1 MVEVGERR
9 VHIRTSRATDKYA
22 GIYQVPDNG
31 GAGRS
36 GGAFPARAP
45 RTCMAEREYVYT
57 THATEAD
64 GRKLESIESVINE
77 HAQEGWRFVDTLE
90 NGGTTIGL
98 VFEQER

>member
-1 MVEVGERR
+1 
-9 VHIRTSRATDKYA
+9 
-22 GIYQVPDNG
+22 
-31 GAGRS
+31 
-36 GGAFPARAP
+36 
-45 RTCMAEREYVYT
+45 MAQREYVYT

-77 HAQEGWRFVDTLE
+77 HAREGWRFVDTLE